1 MSQKSDLF
9 VSSPKAA
16 QDYHNSQSASH
27 QADLKHVTYVE
38 LSTLWA
44 IAEKAPWED
53 RHMDDFELIHE
64 ENSGLVMTHRAPEA
78 FVTLFAG
85 LSSSAKND
93 AAEIW
98 AQTEEIDCNTE
109 EILPVIEDII
119 RLAKEAKS
127 AKQGLYLWSSL

>member
-1 MSQKSDLF
+1 MSLKSDLF
-9 VSSPKAA
+9 VSSPAGAKEYHTSQAA
-16 QDYHNSQSASH
+16 PTK
-27 QADLKHVTYVE
+27 ADLKHITYVE

-78 FVTLFAG
+78 FVTLFSA
-85 LSSSAKND
+85 LSNSAKND

-98 AQTEEIDCNTE
+98 AQTEEIDCMTE
-109 EILPVIEDII
+109 EILPVVEEII
-119 RLAKEAKS
+119 RLAKEAKTS
-127 AKQGLYLWSSL
+127 KQGLYLWSSL